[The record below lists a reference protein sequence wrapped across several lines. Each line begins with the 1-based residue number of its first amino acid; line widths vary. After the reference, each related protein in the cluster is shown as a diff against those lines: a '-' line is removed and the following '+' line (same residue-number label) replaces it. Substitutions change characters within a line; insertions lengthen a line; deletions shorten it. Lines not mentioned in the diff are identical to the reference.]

1 MKQITLFTLFISYF
15 LGTTLLKGQNLM
27 PQIIPPS
34 PNATALAMY
43 SDYPVSH
50 FTGVPDIN
58 IPLYEI
64 KIGDYTLPIS
74 LSYHASGIM
83 VGQEASNVGL
93 GWVLNAGGAISRT
106 VRCYDDFGGEGY
118 CITGYF
124 KSPDISTNFNDATY
138 FETSITGS
146 GPILRLKRDAEPDI
160 FYCNI
165 PGFSSKFVIG
175 QDKKPH
181 FFNLSQHVALEYH
194 ESGLSFTV
202 CTADGVKYI
211 FSQDHR
217 EKTTTSTAT
226 AGDNWHEPIYRSN
239 ITTTWYLSE
248 IVLPN
253 NRSIKFRYRNHPYES
268 PTYCS
273 YINESLLNYKG
284 YYCAGQT
291 TYKNTIKTKTDVDG
305 WELAEISWDHGSISF
320 SSTDREDMLH
330 SRKLDWITIKNSSG
344 EQIKSFNFEYDYFN
358 PNIGNTDSE
367 KSNKRRLKLTRLWE
381 YGTRDNKRISKPYEF
396 LYFEGTLPEKTS
408 SKTDMF
414 GYYNGEINHGS
425 TVKQAYVKNSFRYLY
440 NTANYLYFDG
450 ASKESSFDHLKIG
463 TLRKIIYPTGGFA
476 EFQYEENSFVV
487 NDETKDLFISSELIY
502 STPIG
507 VSSIYNEEYEDK
519 SKTIDIRLN
528 YAQELV
534 LIYYFYDESTAIE
547 DEIRKRI
554 GMPLAKVWNASNQVV
569 ATVTFPDD
577 MYYQKYNS
585 FTKQYYPALKE
596 GDRTKRFQL
605 PAGNY
610 RIEFLTPPPENTYIT
625 WQVHYDK
632 DSYYPKHTGGGL
644 RIANIKT
651 DATERLFSYSP
662 GTLITVPEFFYFQT
676 MSTPYCEGNVHTGG
690 TALYFVQVSNSTRPL
705 TSFTTGSPIG
715 YYNVS
720 EYLTQ
725 NGSKSETKYSFY
737 CEQES
742 RMITFN
748 YGGFTGSSPFAP
760 NQPVFEN
767 GLLER
772 QEFYNSGKLIRA
784 IDYSYGNIYETTSP
798 IYGYFKNGPDDY
810 QRYAYQL
817 YGIKNTSKITY
828 DYFYNNNNSIGEEV
842 ETVIRHSY
850 NNNTYQLEKT
860 TTYDSE
866 NNELIEQTKYPSD
879 YTDAVSKAMV
889 DKHMLNKPVEQIT
902 LKNGKVI
909 NAQKTQYANMQGI
922 YLPEKIFAT
931 NLNQS
936 VPVSTYTNHYTQ
948 EVVFE
953 RYDEKGNII
962 QVRGKDGVPITYIW
976 SYNKQYPVME
986 FLNATYDEVIVKLG
1000 NEITSIESDP
1010 ASILSK
1016 QASLYNSLASML
1028 PNTKMRL
1035 FTYKPLVGMTSVTD
1049 EKGITIY
1056 YEYDDAGRLI
1066 QTKDNE
1072 GKTQQSF
1079 EYHYQNN

>member
-106 VRCYDDFGGEGY
+106 IRCYDDFNDPISAG
-118 CITGYF
+118 GYF
-124 KSPDISTNFNDATY
+124 KSPDIKSTFLDPGVYVGGTPGD
-138 FETSITGS
+138 FHL
-146 GPILRLKRDAEPDI
+146 LRDSEPDI

-165 PGFSSKFVIG
+165 PGFSGKFIIG
-175 QDKKPH
+175 QDQKLH
-181 FFNLSQHVALEYH
+181 FFNFNQHIEAEFGEYG
-194 ESGLSFTV
+194 EYFKLY
-202 CTADGVKYI
+202 TAEGIEYTFEDK
-211 FSQDHR
+211 
-217 EKTTTSTAT
+217 EKTSVTTYF
-226 AGDNWHEPIYRSN
+226 GDAQTKKYTS
-239 ITTTWYLSE
+239 TWYLSK
-248 IVLPN
+248 ILLPN
-253 NRSIKFRYRNHPYES
+253 NQSITFEYKEEDYYSPVYTSYRRQTRTALGNLTAES
-268 PTYCS
+268 PA
-273 YINESLLNYKG
+273 SLL
-284 YYCAGQT
+284 T
-291 TYKNTIKTKTDVDG
+291 TKTNSVVNT
-305 WELAEISWDHGSISF
+305 LQLSKIIWDNGYIEF
-320 SSTDREDMLH
+320 KSSAREDIIYK
-330 SRKLDWITIKNSSG
+330 STKLDRIDIYTSSG
-344 EQIKSFNFEYDYFN
+344 EQLKSVRFDYEYFN
-358 PNIGNTDSE
+358 NNNYGNNPE
-367 KSNKRRLKLTRLWE
+367 KMYLYKRLKLKKVSE
-381 YGTRDNKRISKPYEF
+381 FDSKNNAISQPYQFE
-396 LYFEGTLPEKTS
+396 YFEGVMPEKNS

-414 GYYNGEINHGS
+414 GYYNGNTNGDFVVKAVCFDGS
-425 TVKQAYVKNSFRYLY
+425 Y
-440 NTANYLYFDG
+440 NTKLGGYNPPNCLPG
-450 ASKESSFDHLKIG
+450 ASMKTSFDHLRIG
-463 TLRKIIYPTGGFA
+463 TLKKIIYPTGGFA
-476 EFQYEENSFVV
+476 EFEYEENSYTIPSLEAKSLFL
-487 NDETKDLFISSELIY
+487 ETQKINLLSM
-502 STPIG
+502 G
-507 VSSIYNEEYEDK
+507 VSGPDEYEYED
-519 SKTIDIRLN
+519 STGELHFTLDLPRI
-528 YAQELV
+528 LV
-534 LIYYFYDESTAIE
+534 LKYHLEDFRRLTWDETSQGANTPIAILRNENNEEIQIIKFPFSKDMSASYE
-547 DEIRKRI
+547 D
-554 GMPLAKVWNASNQVV
+554 NQ
-569 ATVTFPDD
+569 TF
-577 MYYQKYNS
+577 S
-585 FTKQYYPALKE
+585 LLLK
-596 GDRTKRFQL
+596 
-605 PAGNY
+605 AGTY
-610 RIEFLTPPPENTYIT
+610 HLELLTPPKHTFVYWTAE
-625 WQVHYDK
+625 YDK
-632 DSYYPKHTGGGL
+632 DSDYPIQQNGGGL
-644 RIANIKT
+644 RIAKIKT
-651 DATERLFSYSP
+651 DATKRLFKYST
-662 GTLITVPEFFYFQT
+662 GTLFAGLKLSYFLT
-676 MSTPYCEGNVHTGG
+676 EIEPAYDSFGHEV
-690 TALYFVQVSNSTRPL
+690 LYFYQCSSSALPL
-705 TSFTTGSPIG
+705 SSFTIG
-715 YYNVS
+715 APVGYNEVS
-720 EYLTQ
+720 EYLMQDEIKT
-725 NGSKSETKYSFY
+725 ETKHHFICEVEDKMTVSSF
-737 CEQES
+737 
-742 RMITFN
+742 TKLTPLGVGVN
-748 YGGFTGSSPFAP
+748 YPFAP
-760 NQPVFEN
+760 NQPTFNN
-767 GLLER
+767 GLIEK
-772 QEFYNSGKLIRA
+772 QELYINDLLVKNTDYNYVSTESK
-784 IDYSYGNIYETTSP
+784 P
-798 IYGYFKNGPDDY
+798 IYCFLFSGYGYGVFLRYEYVFSWYKNN
-810 QRYAYQL
+810 Q
-817 YGIKNTSKITY
+817 KIVSE
-828 DYFYNNNNSIGEEV
+828 YFYNEEGRQK
-842 ETVIRHSY
+842 EIITVTNYDY
-850 NNNTYQLEKT
+850 NDTNYQINKS

-866 NNELIEQTKYPSD
+866 SNEIIEQIKYPTD
-879 YTDAVSKAMV
+879 YTDAISKAMV
-889 DKHMLNKPVEQIT
+889 DKHILNKPVEQIT

-953 RYDEKGNII
+953 KYDEKGNII